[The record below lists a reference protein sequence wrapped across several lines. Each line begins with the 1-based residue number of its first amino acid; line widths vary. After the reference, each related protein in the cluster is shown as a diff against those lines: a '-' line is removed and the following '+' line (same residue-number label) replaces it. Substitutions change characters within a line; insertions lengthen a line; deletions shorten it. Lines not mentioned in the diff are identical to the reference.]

1 MTEPTHNLF
10 DTPCLVVDEQLA
22 RRNIREMQQAARAA
36 GCTLRP
42 HIKTH
47 KMPYFAKLQLEAGA
61 VGITSC
67 KISEAEVMAAG
78 GLRDIFIAYPLVGA
92 EKLRRACVLSGQVD
106 RLILAV
112 DSIAQAEPMAKA
124 AEDHGCVLEVRIEV
138 DCGGG
143 RTGIEMEHFA
153 PLVAFVENAPGL
165 KLTGL
170 YTFRGLNGG
179 LADPAQ
185 AGARE
190 AELLAQYRAEAEK
203 ICGRRLEVSGGSSPT
218 GLYVA
223 QSGQADEI
231 RPGTYIFSDYMM
243 HKECGAP
250 LDHVAARL
258 LVTVVSVHQDYVVV
272 DGGCKTFP
280 TDAVLDQAPYY
291 FETYAYFP
299 QYPQLRIRKLTEEH
313 GMVTAVDSMPDLH
326 VGDILEAIPLHICPT
341 VNLQNQVYVVDGG
354 CVRTEIVAGR
364 GKLQ

>member
-1 MTEPTHNLF
+1 MIEAMRYLF
-10 DTPCLVVDEQLA
+10 DTPCLVVDEQQA
-22 RRNIREMQQAARAA
+22 RRNIREMQKAAQAA
-36 GCTLRP
+36 GCVLRP

-78 GLRDIFIAYPLVGA
+78 GMRDIFIAYPLVGA
-92 EKLRRACVLSGQVD
+92 EKLRRACVLSRQVD

-112 DSIAQAEPMAKA
+112 DSIAQAEPMTKA
-124 AEDHGCVLEVRIEV
+124 AEDHECVLEVRIEV

-153 PLVAFVENAPGL
+153 PLVTFVENAPGL

-179 LADPAQ
+179 LSDPAQ

-218 GLYVA
+218 GLVVA
-223 QSGQADEI
+223 RSGQVDEI

-250 LDHVAARL
+250 FDHMAACL

-272 DGGCKTFP
+272 DGGCKTFSADP
-280 TDAVLDQAPYY
+280 VLDQPPYY

-313 GMVTAVDSMPDLH
+313 GMVTAGGPMPDLH

-354 CVRTEIVAGR
+354 CVRTETVAGR